1 MDGSK
6 EMYKACLFAKCNT
19 RKEGVQENVLP
30 WSKVCLDLSNS
41 YIVAYLDLELF
52 QMDVQTT
59 FLSGKLNKEINM
71 DELIDFEGKEKKKQL
86 QV

>member
-1 MDGSK
+1 MDQK
-6 EMYKACLFAKCNT
+6 KCIKHAFLRNAIPE
-19 RKEGVQENVLP
+19 R
-30 WSKVCLDLSNS
+30 KVCLDLSNS

>member
-1 MDGSK
+1 MPFC
-6 EMYKACLFAKCNT
+6 EMQYPKGRYCL
-19 RKEGVQENVLP
+19 QENVLP

-71 DELIDFEGKEKKKQL
+71 DELIDFEGKEKKKKIASL
-86 QV
+86 NYL

>member
-1 MDGSK
+1 MLFC
-6 EMYKACLFAKCNT
+6 EMQYPKGRYCL
-19 RKEGVQENVLP
+19 QENALP

-41 YIVAYLDLELF
+41 YIAAYLDLELF

-71 DELIDFEGKEKKKQL
+71 DEPIDFEAKERKKKIASL
-86 QV
+86 NYL